1 MYKINGENVR
11 RPPVTFNTKR
21 GNPLELVSTPSQLFD
36 PTTLFSDS
44 KEEFKDSA
52 IIAVFDPDELSFE
65 LGVWLAGLDSFLK
78 QGDRAFCD
86 KNRSTEAAGDWSREC
101 RLTRAAL
108 LNSSKL
114 TFRLRKAVAGPLPSD
129 GDKAVGGYSTSELD
143 EFALVLR
150 DAIVLNESVLGGS
163 KNLNY
168 ADWRAWSAILSDK
181 LEASPVFHRLIKG
194 TRSAG
199 EFFLPGKLKK
209 LVAGSSVPFADE
221 VDLQVI
227 LPQFGTILGTLGIVG
242 KMLRND
248 EPLKPSLI
256 IFSRVYELTHDLIVH
271 MDNRLSRFP
280 NEEAA
285 MFDSLDGAS
294 YTASLELKKVFSQE
308 LTGLVGIR
316 PVPSVFARVETAFEL
331 LSDSFRQILAGFA
344 RVVDP
349 KVLPSEVFP
358 NFQTKLEQS
367 LALRKYLWKSL
378 QVVKAAEQ
386 DPDKKNLDEV
396 SRELREFLDRTISF
410 LFHKDREVFERFSE
424 EIFATGEK
432 KDIVPIL
439 HRFGAYI
446 ETLLAQVNM
455 RTVLAIHPFDPNAD

>member
-1 MYKINGENVR
+1 MFVPRLRSQAYCEEI
-11 RPPVTFNTKR
+11 
-21 GNPLELVSTPSQLFD
+21 PLELVSTQTPLFN
-36 PTTLFSDS
+36 PATLFSDS
-44 KEEFKDSA
+44 REDFKDSA

-65 LGVWLAGLDSFLK
+65 LGVWLAGLESFLK
-78 QGDRAFCD
+78 RGDQTFSD
-86 KNRSTEAAGDWSREC
+86 KNRPADAAGNWAREC

-114 TFRLRKAVAGPLPSD
+114 NFRLRKAVAGPIPSD
-129 GDKAVGGYSTSELD
+129 GEKATGDSTTTDELD
-143 EFALVLR
+143 AFALVLR
-150 DAIVLNESVLGGS
+150 DAIVLNESVLGTNKS
-163 KNLNY
+163 LSV
-168 ADWRAWSAILSDK
+168 ADWRTWSSTLIDK
-181 LEASPVFHRLIKG
+181 LESSPVFRKLILR
-194 TRSAG
+194 TQTAG
-199 EFFLPGKLKK
+199 ESFLPEKLKS
-209 LVAGSSVPFADE
+209 LATGASVPFADE

-227 LPQFGTILGTLGIVG
+227 LPRFGTILGSLSIVG
-242 KMLRND
+242 KMLRHD

-271 MDNRLSRFP
+271 MNNRLSRFP

-294 YTASLELKKVFSQE
+294 YTASLELRKVFSQE

-316 PVPSVFARVETAFEL
+316 PVPSVFARVETAYEL

-349 KVLPSEVFP
+349 QILPSDLFP

-367 LALRKYLWKSL
+367 LALRQNLWQAL
-378 QVVKAAEQ
+378 QAVRTGEQ
-386 DPDKKNLDEV
+386 DPEKKVLEAVNK
-396 SRELREFLDRTISF
+396 ELREFLERTMSY
-410 LFHKDREVFERFSE
+410 LFHKDRETVERFAE
-424 EIFATGEK
+424 EIFATSEK

-455 RTVLAIHPFDPNAD
+455 RTVLADHPFDPTKG

>member
-1 MYKINGENVR
+1 M
-11 RPPVTFNTKR
+11 
-21 GNPLELVSTPSQLFD
+21 
-36 PTTLFSDS
+36 FSDS

-65 LGVWLAGLDSFLK
+65 LGVWLAGIESFLK
-78 QGDRAFCD
+78 QGDQTFSD
-86 KNRSTEAAGDWSREC
+86 KNRSTEAAGDWAREC

-108 LNSSKL
+108 LNASKL
-114 TFRLRKAVAGPLPSD
+114 NFRLRKAVAGPLPSD
-129 GDKAVGGYSTSELD
+129 NDESPIGYTTADLD
-143 EFALVLR
+143 AFSLVLR
-150 DAIVLNESVLGGS
+150 DAIVLNESVLGAN
-163 KNLNY
+163 KNLNF
-168 ADWRAWSAILSDK
+168 ADWRAWSSTLSDK
-181 LEASPVFHRLIKG
+181 LESSTVFRKLI
-194 TRSAG
+194 THTLAAG
-199 EFFLPGKLKK
+199 ESFLPQKLKTLLTEK
-209 LVAGSSVPFADE
+209 SIPFADE

-227 LPQFGTILGTLGIVG
+227 LPQFGTILGSLSIVG

-256 IFSRVYELTHDLIVH
+256 IFSRVHELTHDLIVH
-271 MDNRLSRFP
+271 MNNRLSRFP

-331 LSDSFRQILAGFA
+331 LSDSFRQILAGFG

-349 KVLPSEVFP
+349 QVLPSDLFP
-358 NFQTKLEQS
+358 NFQTKLDQS
-367 LALRKYLWKSL
+367 LALRQNLWQAL
-378 QVVKAAEQ
+378 QAVKGGEQ
-386 DPDKKNLDEV
+386 NPDKKPLEAVN
-396 SRELREFLDRTISF
+396 SELREFLERTISF
-410 LFHKDREVFERFSE
+410 LFHKDRETFERFSE
-424 EIFATGEK
+424 EIFATSQK

-455 RTVLAIHPFDPNAD
+455 RTVLANHPFDPKEK

>member
-11 RPPVTFNTKR
+11 HPPVTFNTKR

-199 EFFLPGKLKK
+199 EEG
-209 LVAGSSVPFADE
+209 
-221 VDLQVI
+221 
-227 LPQFGTILGTLGIVG
+227 
-242 KMLRND
+242 
-248 EPLKPSLI
+248 
-256 IFSRVYELTHDLIVH
+256 
-271 MDNRLSRFP
+271 
-280 NEEAA
+280 
-285 MFDSLDGAS
+285 
-294 YTASLELKKVFSQE
+294 
-308 LTGLVGIR
+308 
-316 PVPSVFARVETAFEL
+316 
-331 LSDSFRQILAGFA
+331 
-344 RVVDP
+344 
-349 KVLPSEVFP
+349 
-358 NFQTKLEQS
+358 
-367 LALRKYLWKSL
+367 
-378 QVVKAAEQ
+378 
-386 DPDKKNLDEV
+386 
-396 SRELREFLDRTISF
+396 
-410 LFHKDREVFERFSE
+410 
-424 EIFATGEK
+424 
-432 KDIVPIL
+432 
-439 HRFGAYI
+439 
-446 ETLLAQVNM
+446 
-455 RTVLAIHPFDPNAD
+455 

>member
-1 MYKINGENVR
+1 M
-11 RPPVTFNTKR
+11 
-21 GNPLELVSTPSQLFD
+21 ELVSTHAPLFD
-36 PTTLFSDS
+36 PSTLLSDS
-44 KEEFKDSA
+44 REEFKDSA

-65 LGVWLAGLDSFLK
+65 LGVWLAGLESFLK
-78 QGDRAFCD
+78 RGDQTYSD
-86 KNRSTEAAGDWSREC
+86 KNRPSDATGNWAREC

-108 LNSSKL
+108 LNASKL
-114 TFRLRKAVAGPLPSD
+114 NFRLRKAVAGPIPSEND
-129 GDKAVGGYSTSELD
+129 EAASGSITTDELD

-150 DAIVLNESVLGGS
+150 DAIVLNESVLGTNKS
-163 KNLNY
+163 LNF
-168 ADWRAWSAILSDK
+168 ADWRAWSSTLADK
-181 LEASPVFHRLIKG
+181 LESSSVFRKLLLRTHA
-194 TRSAG
+194 AG
-199 EFFLPGKLKK
+199 ESFLPDRLKK
-209 LVAGSSVPFADE
+209 LASQKSVPFADE
-221 VDLQVI
+221 VDLRVI
-227 LPQFGTILGTLGIVG
+227 LPRFGTILGSLSIVG
-242 KMLRND
+242 KMLRHD

-256 IFSRVYELTHDLIVH
+256 IFSRVYELTQDLIVH
-271 MDNRLSRFP
+271 MNNRLSRFP

-344 RVVDP
+344 RVIDP
-349 KVLPSEVFP
+349 QILPSELFP

-367 LALRKYLWKSL
+367 LALRQNLWQAL
-378 QVVKAAEQ
+378 QVVRAAEQ
-386 DPDKKNLDEV
+386 NPDKQLLEAVNV
-396 SRELREFLDRTISF
+396 ELQGFLERTMSF
-410 LFHKDREVFERFSE
+410 LFHKDRETFERFSE
-424 EIFATGEK
+424 EIFATSER

-455 RTVLAIHPFDPNAD
+455 RTVLAAHPFNPTGE

>member
-1 MYKINGENVR
+1 M
-11 RPPVTFNTKR
+11 
-21 GNPLELVSTPSQLFD
+21 ELVSTQAPLFD
-36 PTTLFSDS
+36 PATLFSDS
-44 KEEFKDSA
+44 REEFKDSA

-65 LGVWLAGLDSFLK
+65 LGVWLAGLESFLK
-78 QGDRAFCD
+78 RGDQTFSD
-86 KNRSTEAAGDWSREC
+86 KNRSPEAAGNWAREC

-114 TFRLRKAVAGPLPSD
+114 NFRLRKAVAGPIPSE
-129 GDKAVGGYSTSELD
+129 GGKVSGGSITTDELD

-150 DAIVLNESVLGGS
+150 DAIVLNESVLGTNKS
-163 KNLNY
+163 LNF
-168 ADWRAWSAILSDK
+168 ADWRAWSSTLIDK
-181 LEASPVFHRLIKG
+181 LESSPVFRKLIFG
-194 TRSAG
+194 TQAAG
-199 EFFLPGKLKK
+199 ESFIPDRLKK
-209 LVAGSSVPFADE
+209 LAAEKSVPFADE

-227 LPQFGTILGTLGIVG
+227 LPRFGTILGSLSVVG
-242 KMLRND
+242 KMLRHD

-271 MDNRLSRFP
+271 MNNRLSRFP
-280 NEEAA
+280 NEDAA

-294 YTASLELKKVFSQE
+294 YTASLELKKVFSHE

-344 RVVDP
+344 RVIDP
-349 KVLPSEVFP
+349 HILPSELFP

-367 LALRKYLWKSL
+367 LALRQNLWEAL
-378 QVVKAAEQ
+378 QVVQAGEQ
-386 DPDKKNLDEV
+386 NPDKKLLEAVNV
-396 SRELREFLDRTISF
+396 ELQGFLERTIPF
-410 LFHKDREVFERFSE
+410 LFHKDRETFERFSE
-424 EIFATGEK
+424 EIFATSEK

-446 ETLLAQVNM
+446 ETLLAQVNL
-455 RTVLAIHPFDPNAD
+455 RTVLADHPFNPQSN